1 MRILLLIGA
10 IVGVFMIVR
19 TLLRSQGHKSTE
31 EPERIK
37 EQGTVVRCA
46 HCGVHI
52 PQFEAYRSGKR
63 MYCSRDHA
71 LADNA
76 SSNDD

>member
-10 IVGVFMIVR
+10 IVGVFMIAR
-19 TLLRSQGHKSTE
+19 TLLRSQGNKSAG

-37 EQGTVVRCA
+37 EQGAMVRCA
-46 HCGVHI
+46 HCGVHV
-52 PQFEAYRSGKR
+52 PQFEALRSGGR

-71 LADNA
+71 LADNS